1 MNTRT
6 GSGGGSGGGS
16 GDGFELPP
24 GTEAPRRRPRLRYE
38 LLGCAWH
45 GHDLVGTDAAT
56 VVADDAV
63 VVRESGGGPRW
74 HRCLRC
80 DAWVA
85 LPPPARPTR
94 DGVPGRE
101 EIVLPLRGRP
111 LKSRY
116 ILRLIAIDRG
126 LHFLVL
132 AALAGGVF
140 AVLANQTALQL
151 DLTAATSLVQG
162 LFGGDILAQLH
173 RVLSAAPGTLVA
185 VGVGVVVL
193 AVFELVEGI
202 GLWRG
207 RRWAEYLTF
216 VITTLLLIP
225 EVLELTSSVTPG
237 KLLTLAINL
246 AVVVYL
252 LLAKRL
258 FGLRGGAAVETAQ
271 RDHDISW
278 AALQRHLP
286 DTPPAGT
293 DHQDTPARA
302 LSG

>member
-6 GSGGGSGGGS
+6 GPAGQWGSG
-16 GDGFELPP
+16 FESPP

-140 AVLANQTALQL
+140 AVLANQTALQQ
-151 DLTAATSLVQG
+151 DLTAATSSVQG
-162 LFGGDILAQLH
+162 LFGAD
-173 RVLSAAPGTLVA
+173 
-185 VGVGVVVL
+185 VL
-193 AVFELVEGI
+193 ASFNTCSPSPRPHCGWW
-202 GLWRG
+202 GPGWPWWR
-207 RRWAEYLTF
+207 W
-216 VITTLLLIP
+216 
-225 EVLELTSSVTPG
+225 SSWSKESG
-237 KLLTLAINL
+237 C
-246 AVVVYL
+246 
-252 LLAKRL
+252 
-258 FGLRGGAAVETAQ
+258 GAAGGGPNT
-271 RDHDISW
+271 SP
-278 AALQRHLP
+278 L
-286 DTPPAGT
+286 
-293 DHQDTPARA
+293 
-302 LSG
+302 

>member
-6 GSGGGSGGGS
+6 GPAGQWGSG
-16 GDGFELPP
+16 FESPP

-140 AVLANQTALQL
+140 AVLANQTALQQ
-151 DLTAATSLVQG
+151 DLTAATSSVQG
-162 LFGGDILAQLH
+162 LFGADVLGQLQH
-173 RVLSAAPGTLVA
+173 VLSFAPSTLWVVGTGAAVVA
-185 VGVGVVVL
+185 VV
-193 AVFELVEGI
+193 ELVEGI

-216 VITTLLLIP
+216 VMTTLLLVP
-225 EVLELTSSVTPG
+225 EVLELTSSVTVG
-237 KLLTLAINL
+237 KLITLVVNH
-246 AVVVYL
+246 AVVAYL

-258 FGLRGGAAVETAQ
+258 FGLRGGAGAEAAQ
-271 RDHDISW
+271 RDRDVSW
-278 AALQRHLP
+278 AALERHLP
-286 DTPPAGT
+286 DGPTTEPPLTTTTGAPPGRG
-293 DHQDTPARA
+293 A
-302 LSG
+302 